1 MVALFLKKVTLQAR
15 KNNSIRRYLGNYI
28 LQKPVPVQRSPVS
41 ACLIHTKAFTN
52 TIRLRAAERDL
63 RLVKR
68 DLSVEPAQYQLL
80 TCSQIHQPEPT
91 LTKELI
97 FSSNVGQ
104 HDWDAKSKQI
114 QQWIKKKYKF
124 QITIKK
130 GKNAGKPEKK
140 RCDKAVMCVLG
151 LLSKREENA
160 LRVAQGTQ
168 RGDTVSREN
177 GKDVASDVLHQ

>member
-1 MVALFLKKVTLQAR
+1 MLEEQANDHMHR
-15 KNNSIRRYLGNYI
+15 
-28 LQKPVPVQRSPVS
+28 
-41 ACLIHTKAFTN
+41 AN

-80 TCSQIHQPEPT
+80 TCSQIHQVQLWLRKTERAELKPEPT

-140 RCDKAVMCVLG
+140 RCRK
-151 LLSKREENA
+151 
-160 LRVAQGTQ
+160 Q
-168 RGDTVSREN
+168 
-177 GKDVASDVLHQ
+177 